1 MTAPAQVSNRSAAR
15 DSARDSK
22 RDSELGPAV
31 SGPAGVKPPCET
43 TPTRSLPAPPPPVL
57 PLAPPARRPLVRLG
71 RRECLGLR
79 LHVGCGAPGARIPA
93 PRLIGVVRLAATA
106 AVTLA
111 VVGGMGWIGQ
121 AASPGA
127 PAETTVTRVGAGE
140 TVWDVAQRVA
150 PKSDQRAVVERIR
163 QLNGMANSAI
173 APGQQLQVP
182 NGN

>member
-1 MTAPAQVSNRSAAR
+1 MTAPAQLSNRPAA
-15 DSARDSK
+15 

-31 SGPAGVKPPCET
+31 SGPAGTKPPCET

-57 PLAPPARRPLVRLG
+57 PLAPPARRPLVR
-71 RRECLGLR
+71 RRLQVPL
-79 LHVGCGAPGARIPA
+79 GCGALEARIRA
-93 PRLIGVVRLAATA
+93 PRLTRAVRLAAAA

-111 VVGGMGWIGQ
+111 VVGGVGWMGQ
-121 AASPGA
+121 AASSGVPT
-127 PAETTVTRVGAGE
+127 ETTLTRVGAGE

-173 APGQQLQVP
+173 QPGQQLQVP
-182 NGN
+182 EED